1 MNTYKYQNK
10 KKKKI
15 MRKFN
20 LMTGII
26 ALTVAATM
34 FSPVAVS
41 AANAPAAK
49 SAQTIQTESAMKA
62 GQISVEDAK
71 AAAFAHAG
79 LKEKDVVL
87 RKAALDMDDDR
98 GILKYDVDFFAADKD
113 FEYDIDAATGAV
125 IKAEREAMDAED
137 YAEMKAIKESMKNKD
152 AAKAA
157 DLNEEGALDI
167 ALKHAGVAKS
177 DVTRKNVHLDFDDDL
192 GKKVF
197 DVEFH
202 VGIKEYN
209 YDIDPVTGEICKFDV
224 DIDD

>member
-1 MNTYKYQNK
+1 
-10 KKKKI
+10 
-15 MRKFN
+15 MRKLN

-79 LKEKDVVL
+79 LKEQDVVL

-113 FEYDIDAATGAV
+113 FEY
-125 IKAEREAMDAED
+125 
-137 YAEMKAIKESMKNKD
+137 YAEMKALKENMKTKD
-152 AAKAA
+152 AAKSAE
-157 DLNEEGALDI
+157 LNEDGALDI

-177 DVTRKNVHLDFDDDL
+177 DVTRKIIHRDFDDDL
-192 GKKVF
+192 GKTIF

-202 VGIKEYN
+202 VGAKEYN
-209 YDIDPVTGEICKFDV
+209 YDIDPVTGQIYEFDV

>member
-1 MNTYKYQNK
+1 
-10 KKKKI
+10 
-15 MRKFN
+15 MRKIN

-41 AANAPAAK
+41 AANGPAPAAK
-49 SAQTIQTESAMKA
+49 PAVEATQMIQTAS

-125 IKAEREAMDAED
+125 IKAEREMMDAED
-137 YAEMKAIKESMKNKD
+137 YAEMKAIKESMKTKE

-157 DLNEEGALDI
+157 GLNEEGALDI

-209 YDIDPVTGEICKFDV
+209 YDIDPTTGAIYEFDV

>member
-1 MNTYKYQNK
+1 
-10 KKKKI
+10 
-15 MRKFN
+15 MRKIN

-41 AANAPAAK
+41 AANGPASAAK
-49 SAQTIQTESAMKA
+49 PAVEATQMIQTAS

-98 GILKYDVDFFAADKD
+98 GILKYDVDFYAADKD

-125 IKAEREAMDAED
+125 IKAEREMMDAED
-137 YAEMKAIKESMKNKD
+137 YAEMKAIKESMKTKE

-157 DLNEEGALDI
+157 GLNEEGALDI

-177 DVTRKNVHLDFDDDL
+177 DVSFKKVHLDFDDDL
-192 GKKVF
+192 GKTIY

-209 YDIDPVTGEICKFDV
+209 YDIDPTTGAICAFDV

>member
-1 MNTYKYQNK
+1 
-10 KKKKI
+10 

-71 AAAFAHAG
+71 AAAFSHAG

-87 RKAALDMDDDR
+87 KKAALDMDDDR

-125 IKAEREAMDAED
+125 IKAERERMDAED

-177 DVTRKNVHLDFDDDL
+177 DVTRKNVHRDFDDDL
-192 GKKVF
+192 GKTVF

>member
-1 MNTYKYQNK
+1 
-10 KKKKI
+10 
-15 MRKFN
+15 MRKIN

-41 AANAPAAK
+41 AANGPASAAK
-49 SAQTIQTESAMKA
+49 PAVEATQMIQTAS

-98 GILKYDVDFFAADKD
+98 GILKYDVDFYAADKD

-125 IKAEREAMDAED
+125 IKAEREMMDAED
-137 YAEMKAIKESMKNKD
+137 YAEMKAIKESMKTKE

-157 DLNEEGALDI
+157 GLNEEGALDI

-177 DVTRKNVHLDFDDDL
+177 DVSFKKIHLDFDDDL
-192 GKKVF
+192 GKTIY

-202 VGIKEYN
+202 VGVKEYN
-209 YDIDPVTGEICKFDV
+209 YDIDPTTGAIYEFDV

>member
-1 MNTYKYQNK
+1 
-10 KKKKI
+10 
-15 MRKFN
+15 
-20 LMTGII
+20 MTGII

-41 AANAPAAK
+41 AANGPASAAK
-49 SAQTIQTESAMKA
+49 PAVEATQMIQTAS

-98 GILKYDVDFFAADKD
+98 GILKYDVDFYAADKD

-137 YAEMKAIKESMKNKD
+137 YAEMKAIKESMKTKE

-157 DLNEEGALDI
+157 GLNEEGALDI

-177 DVTRKNVHLDFDDDL
+177 DVSFKKIHLDFDDDL
-192 GKKVF
+192 GKTIY

-202 VGIKEYN
+202 VGVKEYN
-209 YDIDPVTGEICKFDV
+209 YDIDPTTGAIYEFDV

>member
-1 MNTYKYQNK
+1 
-10 KKKKI
+10 

-87 RKAALDMDDDR
+87 KKAALDMDDDR
-98 GILKYDVDFFAADKD
+98 GILKYDVDFYAADKD

-125 IKAEREAMDAED
+125 IKAERERMDAED

-177 DVTRKNVHLDFDDDL
+177 DVTRKNVHCDFDDDL
-192 GKKVF
+192 GKTVF

>member
-1 MNTYKYQNK
+1 
-10 KKKKI
+10 
-15 MRKFN
+15 MRKIN

-26 ALTVAATM
+26 ALTAAATM

-41 AANAPAAK
+41 AANGSAPAAK
-49 SAQTIQTESAMKA
+49 PAVEATQMIQTAS

-98 GILKYDVDFFAADKD
+98 GILKYDVDFYAADKD

-125 IKAEREAMDAED
+125 IKAEREMMDAED
-137 YAEMKAIKESMKNKD
+137 YAEMKAIKESMKTKE

-157 DLNEEGALDI
+157 GLNEEGALDI

-177 DVTRKNVHLDFDDDL
+177 DVSFKKVHLDFDDDL
-192 GKKVF
+192 GKTIY

-202 VGIKEYN
+202 VGVKEYN
-209 YDIDPVTGEICKFDV
+209 YDIDPTTGAIYEFDV

>member
-1 MNTYKYQNK
+1 
-10 KKKKI
+10 

-49 SAQTIQTESAMKA
+49 SAPTIQTESAMKA

-87 RKAALDMDDDR
+87 KKAALDMDDDR
-98 GILKYDVDFFAADKD
+98 GILKYDVDFYAADKD
-113 FEYDIDAATGAV
+113 FEYDIDATTGAV

-177 DVTRKNVHLDFDDDL
+177 DVTRKNVHRDFDDDL
-192 GKKVF
+192 GKTVF

>member
-1 MNTYKYQNK
+1 
-10 KKKKI
+10 
-15 MRKFN
+15 MRKIS
-20 LMTGII
+20 LMTGIL

-34 FSPVAVS
+34 FTPAVVS

-49 SAQTIQTESAMKA
+49 STQTIQTESMTKA

-79 LKEKDVVL
+79 LKEKDVVI
-87 RKAALDMDDDR
+87 RKAALDRDDDT
-98 GILKYDVDFFAADKD
+98 GILKYDVDFYAADKD
-113 FEYDIDAATGAV
+113 FEYDIDATTGMV

-137 YAEMKAIKESMKNKD
+137 YAEMKTLKESMKNKD
-152 AAKAA
+152 AAKSAA
-157 DLNEEGALDI
+157 GLNEEGALEI

-177 DVTRKNVHLDFDDDL
+177 DVSFKKVHLDFDDDL
-192 GKKVF
+192 GKTVF

-209 YDIDPVTGEICKFDV
+209 YDIDPVTGEIYKFDV

>member
-1 MNTYKYQNK
+1 
-10 KKKKI
+10 
-15 MRKFN
+15 MRKIN

-26 ALTVAATM
+26 ALTAAATM

-41 AANAPAAK
+41 AANGPASAAK
-49 SAQTIQTESAMKA
+49 PAVEATQMIQTAS

-98 GILKYDVDFFAADKD
+98 GILKYDVDFYAADKD

-125 IKAEREAMDAED
+125 IKAEREMMDAED
-137 YAEMKAIKESMKNKD
+137 YAEMKAIKESMKTKE

-157 DLNEEGALDI
+157 GLNEEGALDI

-177 DVTRKNVHLDFDDDL
+177 DVSFKKVHLDFDDDL
-192 GKKVF
+192 GKTIY

-209 YDIDPVTGEICKFDV
+209 YDIDPVSGQIYEFDV

>member
-1 MNTYKYQNK
+1 
-10 KKKKI
+10 
-15 MRKFN
+15 MRKINF
-20 LMTGII
+20 MTGIL

-34 FSPVAVS
+34 FTPAVVS

-49 SAQTIQTESAMKA
+49 SAPTIQTESMAKA

-113 FEYDIDAATGAV
+113 FEYDIDADTGAV
-125 IKAEREAMDAED
+125 IKAEQEVMDAED
-137 YAEMKAIKESMKNKD
+137 YAEIKALKENMKTKD
-152 AAKAA
+152 AAKSAE
-157 DLNEEGALDI
+157 LNEEGALDI

>member
-1 MNTYKYQNK
+1 
-10 KKKKI
+10 
-15 MRKFN
+15 MRKIN

-49 SAQTIQTESAMKA
+49 SAQTIQTAS

-125 IKAEREAMDAED
+125 IKAEREMMDAED
-137 YAEMKAIKESMKNKD
+137 YAEMKAIKESMKTKE

-157 DLNEEGALDI
+157 GLNEEGALDI

-192 GKKVF
+192 GKQIY

-209 YDIDPVTGEICKFDV
+209 YDIDPVSGQIYEFDV

>member
-1 MNTYKYQNK
+1 
-10 KKKKI
+10 
-15 MRKFN
+15 
-20 LMTGII
+20 MTGII

-34 FSPVAVS
+34 ISPVAVC
-41 AANAPAAK
+41 AANGPAPAAK
-49 SAQTIQTESAMKA
+49 PAVEATQMIQTAS

-98 GILKYDVDFFAADKD
+98 GILKYDVDFYAADKD

-125 IKAEREAMDAED
+125 IKAEREMMDAED
-137 YAEMKAIKESMKNKD
+137 YAEMKAIKESMKTKEAAN
-152 AAKAA
+152 AKAA
-157 DLNEEGALDI
+157 GLNEEGALDI

-177 DVTRKNVHLDFDDDL
+177 DVSFKKVHIDFDDDL
-192 GKKVF
+192 GKTIY

-202 VGIKEYN
+202 VGVKEYN
-209 YDIDPVTGEICKFDV
+209 YDIDSTTGAIYEFDV

>member
-1 MNTYKYQNK
+1 
-10 KKKKI
+10 
-15 MRKFN
+15 MRKIN

-34 FSPVAVS
+34 FSPVAVC
-41 AANAPAAK
+41 AANGPAPAAK
-49 SAQTIQTESAMKA
+49 PAVESTQMIQTASKN

-98 GILKYDVDFFAADKD
+98 GILKYDVDFYAADKD

-137 YAEMKAIKESMKNKD
+137 YAEMKAIKESIKNKD

-157 DLNEEGALDI
+157 DKAAGLNEDGALEI

-177 DVTRKNVHLDFDDDL
+177 DVTFKNVHLDFDDDL
-192 GKKVF
+192 GKTIF

-202 VGIKEYN
+202 VGVKEYN
-209 YDIDPVTGEICKFDV
+209 YDIDPVTGQIYEFDV

>member
-1 MNTYKYQNK
+1 
-10 KKKKI
+10 
-15 MRKFN
+15 
-20 LMTGII
+20 MTGII

-125 IKAEREAMDAED
+125 IKAEREVMDAED
-137 YAEMKAIKESMKNKD
+137 YAEMKTIKESMKNKD

-167 ALKHAGVAKS
+167 ALEHAGVAKS
-177 DVTRKNVHLDFDDDL
+177 DVTRKIIHRDFDDDL
-192 GKKVF
+192 GKTIF

-202 VGIKEYN
+202 VGAKEYN
-209 YDIDPVTGEICKFDV
+209 YDIDPVTGQIYEFDV

>member
-1 MNTYKYQNK
+1 
-10 KKKKI
+10 
-15 MRKFN
+15 MRKIN

-34 FSPVAVS
+34 ISPVAVC
-41 AANAPAAK
+41 AANGPAPAAK
-49 SAQTIQTESAMKA
+49 PAVEATQMIQTAS

-125 IKAEREAMDAED
+125 IKAEREMMDAED
-137 YAEMKAIKESMKNKD
+137 YAEMKALKESMKNKD
-152 AAKAA
+152 CIR
-157 DLNEEGALDI
+157 N
-167 ALKHAGVAKS
+167 
-177 DVTRKNVHLDFDDDL
+177 
-192 GKKVF
+192 
-197 DVEFH
+197 
-202 VGIKEYN
+202 
-209 YDIDPVTGEICKFDV
+209 
-224 DIDD
+224 

>member
-1 MNTYKYQNK
+1 
-10 KKKKI
+10 
-15 MRKFN
+15 MRKINF
-20 LMTGII
+20 MTGIL

-34 FSPVAVS
+34 FTPAVVS

-49 SAQTIQTESAMKA
+49 SAQTIQTEAGMKA

-177 DVTRKNVHLDFDDDL
+177 DVTRKIIHRDFDDDL
-192 GKKVF
+192 GKTIF

-202 VGIKEYN
+202 VGAKEYN
-209 YDIDPVTGEICKFDV
+209 YDIDPVTGQIYEFDV

>member
-1 MNTYKYQNK
+1 
-10 KKKKI
+10 
-15 MRKFN
+15 MRKIN

-41 AANAPAAK
+41 AANGPASAAK
-49 SAQTIQTESAMKA
+49 PAVEATQMIQTAS

-98 GILKYDVDFFAADKD
+98 GILKYDVDFYAADKD

-137 YAEMKAIKESMKNKD
+137 YAEMKAIKESMKTKE

-157 DLNEEGALDI
+157 GLNEEGALDI

-177 DVTRKNVHLDFDDDL
+177 DVSFKKIHLDFDDDL
-192 GKKVF
+192 GKTIY

-202 VGIKEYN
+202 VGVKEYN
-209 YDIDPVTGEICKFDV
+209 YDIDPTTGAIYEFDV

>member
-1 MNTYKYQNK
+1 
-10 KKKKI
+10 

-98 GILKYDVDFFAADKD
+98 GILKYDVDFYAADKD

-125 IKAEREAMDAED
+125 IKAERERMDAED
-137 YAEMKAIKESMKNKD
+137 YAEMKAIKESMKTKE
-152 AAKAA
+152 AANAA
-157 DLNEEGALDI
+157 GLNEDGALDI
-167 ALKHAGVAKS
+167 ALKHAGIAKS
-177 DVTRKNVHLDFDDDL
+177 DVTFKKVHLDFDDDL
-192 GKKVF
+192 GKQIY

-209 YDIDPVTGEICKFDV
+209 YDIDPVSGQIYEFDV

>member
-1 MNTYKYQNK
+1 
-10 KKKKI
+10 

-79 LKEKDVVL
+79 LKEQDVVL

-113 FEYDIDAATGAV
+113 FEYDIDATAGAV
-125 IKAEREAMDAED
+125 IKAERELMDAED
-137 YAEMKAIKESMKNKD
+137 YAEMKAIKESMKTKE

-157 DLNEEGALDI
+157 GLNEEGALDI

-177 DVTRKNVHLDFDDDL
+177 DVTRKNIHRDFDDDL
-192 GKKVF
+192 GKTVF

>member
-1 MNTYKYQNK
+1 
-10 KKKKI
+10 
-15 MRKFN
+15 
-20 LMTGII
+20 MTGII

-41 AANAPAAK
+41 AANGPASAAK
-49 SAQTIQTESAMKA
+49 PAVEATQMIQTAS

-98 GILKYDVDFFAADKD
+98 GILKYDVDFYAADKD

-137 YAEMKAIKESMKNKD
+137 YAEMKAIKESMKTKE

-157 DLNEEGALDI
+157 GLNEEGALDI

-177 DVTRKNVHLDFDDDL
+177 DVTRKNVHRDFDDDL
-192 GKKVF
+192 GKTVF

>member
-1 MNTYKYQNK
+1 
-10 KKKKI
+10 
-15 MRKFN
+15 
-20 LMTGII
+20 MTGII

-41 AANAPAAK
+41 AANGPASAAK
-49 SAQTIQTESAMKA
+49 PAVEATQMIQTAS

-98 GILKYDVDFFAADKD
+98 GILKYDVDFYAADKD
-113 FEYDIDAATGAV
+113 SEYDIDAATGAV

-137 YAEMKAIKESMKNKD
+137 YAEMKAIKESMKTKE

-157 DLNEEGALDI
+157 GLNEEGALDI
-167 ALKHAGVAKS
+167 ALKHSGVAKS
-177 DVTRKNVHLDFDDDL
+177 DVSFKKIHLDFDDDL
-192 GKKVF
+192 GKTIY

-202 VGIKEYN
+202 VGVKEYN
-209 YDIDPVTGEICKFDV
+209 YDIDPTTGAIYEFDV

>member
-1 MNTYKYQNK
+1 
-10 KKKKI
+10 

-62 GQISVEDAK
+62 RQISVEDAK

-87 RKAALDMDDDR
+87 KKAALDMDDDR
-98 GILKYDVDFFAADKD
+98 GILKYDVDFYAADKD

-125 IKAEREAMDAED
+125 IKAERERMDAED

-177 DVTRKNVHLDFDDDL
+177 DVTRKNVHRDFDDDL
-192 GKKVF
+192 GKTVF

-209 YDIDPVTGEICKFDV
+209 YDIDPVTGQICKFDV

>member
-1 MNTYKYQNK
+1 
-10 KKKKI
+10 
-15 MRKFN
+15 MRKIN

-41 AANAPAAK
+41 AANGPASAAK
-49 SAQTIQTESAMKA
+49 PAVEATQMIQTASKN

-98 GILKYDVDFFAADKD
+98 GILKYDVDFYAADKD

-137 YAEMKAIKESMKNKD
+137 YAEMKAIKESMKTKE

-157 DLNEEGALDI
+157 GLNEEGALDI

-177 DVTRKNVHLDFDDDL
+177 DVSFKKVHLDFDDDL
-192 GKKVF
+192 GKTIY

-209 YDIDPVTGEICKFDV
+209 YDIDPVSGQIYEFDV

>member
-1 MNTYKYQNK
+1 
-10 KKKKI
+10 
-15 MRKFN
+15 MRKIN

-34 FSPVAVS
+34 ISSVAVC
-41 AANAPAAK
+41 AANGPAPAAK
-49 SAQTIQTESAMKA
+49 PAVESTQMIQTASKN

-98 GILKYDVDFFAADKD
+98 GILKYDVDFYAEDKD
-113 FEYDIDAATGAV
+113 FEYDIDAAT
-125 IKAEREAMDAED
+125 
-137 YAEMKAIKESMKNKD
+137 KAIKESMKTKE

-157 DLNEEGALDI
+157 GLNEEGALDI

-177 DVTRKNVHLDFDDDL
+177 DVSFKKVHLDFDDDL
-192 GKKVF
+192 GKTIY

-209 YDIDPVTGEICKFDV
+209 YDIDPTTGAICAFDV

>member
-1 MNTYKYQNK
+1 
-10 KKKKI
+10 
-15 MRKFN
+15 MRKTNF
-20 LMTGII
+20 MTGIL

-34 FSPVAVS
+34 FTPAVVS

-49 SAQTIQTESAMKA
+49 SAQTIQTESTMKA

-79 LKEKDVVL
+79 LKEKDVVIK
-87 RKAALDMDDDR
+87 KAALDRDDDR
-98 GILKYDVDFFAADKD
+98 GILKYDVDFYAADKD
-113 FEYDIDAATGAV
+113 FDYDIDATTGVV
-125 IKAEREAMDAED
+125 IKAEWEAMDAED

-157 DLNEEGALDI
+157 GLNEDGALEI

-177 DVTRKNVHLDFDDDL
+177 DVTFKNVHLDFDDDL
-192 GKKVF
+192 GKTIF

-202 VGIKEYN
+202 VGVKEYN
-209 YDIDPVTGEICKFDV
+209 YDIDPVTGQIYEFDV

>member
-1 MNTYKYQNK
+1 
-10 KKKKI
+10 
-15 MRKFN
+15 MRKIN

-41 AANAPAAK
+41 AANGPAPAAK
-49 SAQTIQTESAMKA
+49 PAVEATQMIQTAS

-98 GILKYDVDFFAADKD
+98 GILKYDVDFYAADKD

-125 IKAEREAMDAED
+125 IKAEREMMDAED
-137 YAEMKAIKESMKNKD
+137 YAEMKAIKESMKTKE

-157 DLNEEGALDI
+157 GLNEEGALDI

-177 DVTRKNVHLDFDDDL
+177 DVSFKKVHLDFDDDL
-192 GKKVF
+192 GKTIY

-209 YDIDPVTGEICKFDV
+209 YDIDPVSGQIYEFDV

>member
-1 MNTYKYQNK
+1 
-10 KKKKI
+10 

-79 LKEKDVVL
+79 LKEKDVVIK
-87 RKAALDMDDDR
+87 KAALDRDDDR
-98 GILKYDVDFFAADKD
+98 GILKYDVDFYAADKD
-113 FEYDIDAATGAV
+113 FDYDIDATTGVV
-125 IKAEREAMDAED
+125 IKAEWEAMDAED

-157 DLNEEGALDI
+157 DKAAGLNEDGALEI

-177 DVTRKNVHLDFDDDL
+177 DVTFKNVHLDFDDDL
-192 GKKVF
+192 GKTIF

-202 VGIKEYN
+202 VGVKEYN
-209 YDIDPVTGEICKFDV
+209 YDIDPVTGQIYEFDV

>member
-1 MNTYKYQNK
+1 
-10 KKKKI
+10 
-15 MRKFN
+15 MRKIN

-26 ALTVAATM
+26 ALTAAATM

-41 AANAPAAK
+41 AANGSASAAK
-49 SAQTIQTESAMKA
+49 PAVEATQMIQTAS

-125 IKAEREAMDAED
+125 IKAEREMMDAED
-137 YAEMKAIKESMKNKD
+137 YAEMKAIKESMKTKE

-157 DLNEEGALDI
+157 GLNEEGALDI
-167 ALKHAGVAKS
+167 ALKHAGVAKR
-177 DVTRKNVHLDFDDDL
+177 DVSFKKIHLDFDDDL
-192 GKKVF
+192 GKTIY

-202 VGIKEYN
+202 VGDKEYN
-209 YDIDPVTGEICKFDV
+209 YDIDPTTGAICAFDV

>member
-1 MNTYKYQNK
+1 
-10 KKKKI
+10 
-15 MRKFN
+15 MRKIN

-41 AANAPAAK
+41 AANGPAPAAK
-49 SAQTIQTESAMKA
+49 PAVEATQMIQTAS

-87 RKAALDMDDDR
+87 KKAALDMDDDR
-98 GILKYDVDFFAADKD
+98 GILKYDVDFYAADKD

-125 IKAEREAMDAED
+125 IKAEREMMDAED
-137 YAEMKAIKESMKNKD
+137 YAEMKAIKESMKTKE

-157 DLNEEGALDI
+157 GLNEEGALDI

-177 DVTRKNVHLDFDDDL
+177 DVSFKKIHLDFDDDL
-192 GKKVF
+192 GKTIY

-209 YDIDPVTGEICKFDV
+209 YDIDPTTGAIYEFDV

>member
-1 MNTYKYQNK
+1 
-10 KKKKI
+10 
-15 MRKFN
+15 MRKINF
-20 LMTGII
+20 MTGIL

-34 FSPVAVS
+34 FTPAVVS

-49 SAQTIQTESAMKA
+49 SAQTIQTEAGMKA

-125 IKAEREAMDAED
+125 IKAEREVMDAED

-177 DVTRKNVHLDFDDDL
+177 DVTRKIIHRDFDDDL
-192 GKKVF
+192 GKTIF

-202 VGIKEYN
+202 VGAKEYN
-209 YDIDPVTGEICKFDV
+209 YDIDPVTGQIYEFDV

>member
-1 MNTYKYQNK
+1 
-10 KKKKI
+10 
-15 MRKFN
+15 MRKIN

-26 ALTVAATM
+26 ALTAAATM

-41 AANAPAAK
+41 AANGSASAAK
-49 SAQTIQTESAMKA
+49 PAVEATQMIQTAS

-98 GILKYDVDFFAADKD
+98 GILKYDVDFYAADKD

-125 IKAEREAMDAED
+125 IKAEREMMDAED
-137 YAEMKAIKESMKNKD
+137 YAEMKAIKESMKTKE

-157 DLNEEGALDI
+157 GLNEEGALDI

-177 DVTRKNVHLDFDDDL
+177 DVSFKKVHLDFDDDL
-192 GKKVF
+192 GKTIY

-209 YDIDPVTGEICKFDV
+209 YDIDPVSGQIYEFDV

>member
-1 MNTYKYQNK
+1 
-10 KKKKI
+10 
-15 MRKFN
+15 MRKINF
-20 LMTGII
+20 MTGIL
-26 ALTVAATM
+26 ALTVATTM
-34 FSPVAVS
+34 FTPAVVS

-49 SAQTIQTESAMKA
+49 SAQTIQTESTMKA

-125 IKAEREAMDAED
+125 IKAEREVMDAED

-177 DVTRKNVHLDFDDDL
+177 DVTRKIIHRDFDDDL
-192 GKKVF
+192 GKTIF

-202 VGIKEYN
+202 VGAKEYN
-209 YDIDPVTGEICKFDV
+209 YDIDPVTGQIYEFDV

>member
-1 MNTYKYQNK
+1 
-10 KKKKI
+10 
-15 MRKFN
+15 MRKINF
-20 LMTGII
+20 MTGIL

-34 FSPVAVS
+34 FTPAVVS

-49 SAQTIQTESAMKA
+49 SAQTIQTEARMKV

-125 IKAEREAMDAED
+125 IKAEREVMDAED
-137 YAEMKAIKESMKNKD
+137 YAEMKTIKESMKNKD

-167 ALKHAGVAKS
+167 ALEHAGVAKS
-177 DVTRKNVHLDFDDDL
+177 DVTRKIIHRDFDDDL
-192 GKKVF
+192 GKTIF

-202 VGIKEYN
+202 VGAKEYN